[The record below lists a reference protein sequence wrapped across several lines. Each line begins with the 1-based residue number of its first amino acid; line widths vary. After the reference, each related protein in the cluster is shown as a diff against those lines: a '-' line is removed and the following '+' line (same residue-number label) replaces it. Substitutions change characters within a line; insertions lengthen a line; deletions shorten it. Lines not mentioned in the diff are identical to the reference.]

1 MKTLSTHEP
10 PLANTLIERW
20 LARETT
26 QPLLLYGPVGAG
38 KKARGLWAAQVLN
51 CSSRGA
57 ALAPCNSCAACKKIS
72 HGNHPDVR
80 VVDLAYQAEV
90 RGEPVEKQ
98 QFLRIE
104 TILEERKRLYQ
115 TVMEGPWKVS
125 LIVEAHRLTADAAN
139 VLLKV
144 LEEPPARTAIFLI
157 TPYRDRL
164 FSTILSRCQPVRFS
178 AALQQAPAPVDP
190 TVSALW
196 ATLPKLRPSQIL
208 GKSDP
213 RARVSRPEVE
223 AQLQALMGPA
233 TEDLYAGR
241 PEASQKIEWIQ
252 QAQQQLRQNVPPS
265 LVYDHLLIKLA
276 SASHS

>member
-1 MKTLSTHEP
+1 MSSSTLQNPS
-10 PLANTLIERW
+10 LAITLVQRW
-20 LARETT
+20 LTRETT

-38 KKARGLWAAQVLN
+38 KRALALKAAQSLN
-51 CSSRGA
+51 CA
-57 ALAPCNSCAACKKIS
+57 QKKVTEPCGLCASCKKIPS
-72 HGNHPDVR
+72 GNHPDVR
-80 VVDLAYQAEV
+80 VVDLAYQAQV

-125 LIVEAHRLTADAAN
+125 LVVDAHRLTPDAAN

-144 LEEPPARTAIFLI
+144 LEEPPPKTALFLL
-157 TPYRDRL
+157 TPYRDRI
-164 FSTILSRCQPVRFS
+164 FSTILSRCQPVRFQAAS
-178 AALQQAPAPVDP
+178 ASPPIAQDP
-190 TVSALW
+190 MVNALW

-213 RARVSRPEVE
+213 RARVSRHEVE
-223 AQLQALMGPA
+223 AQLEALMVPA
-233 TEDLYAGR
+233 RVDLYAGR
-241 PEASQKIEWIQ
+241 EDAAQKIELIQ

-265 LVYDHLLIKLA
+265 LVYDHLLLKLA
-276 SASHS
+276 AASRP